1 MKKNILIILGIV
13 VVVLVVVLV
22 AMNMNKTP
30 KANVTCEELY
40 KKISEKVSLPSEMI
54 ARTDSDLDMRY
65 GIDTTKAEDYI
76 FMANSTSYFV
86 DTIAIFKVKN
96 TEDRKTLESQL
107 MAIKKQAMDSMNNY
121 DAEQYKI
128 ATDGIVYVNGEYV
141 VLIMTSDVNKV
152 KTVINENI

>member
-1 MKKNILIILGIV
+1 MKKNILIILGII

-30 KANVTCEELY
+30 KSNVTCEELY

-54 ARTDSDLDMRY
+54 ARSDSDLDMRY

-86 DTIAIFKVKN
+86 DTIAIFKVKKPIDN
-96 TEDRKTLESQL
+96 
-107 MAIKKQAMDSMNNY
+107 AKKLHY
-121 DAEQYKI
+121 TK
-128 ATDGIVYVNGEYV
+128 
-141 VLIMTSDVNKV
+141 
-152 KTVINENI
+152 NI